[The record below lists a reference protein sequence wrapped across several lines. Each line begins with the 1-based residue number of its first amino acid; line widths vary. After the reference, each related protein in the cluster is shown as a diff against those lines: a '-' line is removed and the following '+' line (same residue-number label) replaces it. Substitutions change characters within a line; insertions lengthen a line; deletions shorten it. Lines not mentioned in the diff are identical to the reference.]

1 MELIKTVDVRPV
13 TAQPSITY
21 TFADGQLNALRR
33 TWVDANGKAA
43 IEVGIV
49 IDYLILA
56 YNQSGIN
63 TRVKPWVRVSV
74 VFINRD
80 GSVVT
85 GRWMDY
91 NAKGAMMI
99 ITRAIKTGNWERLT
113 LTHKNAEEAI

>member
-13 TAQPSITY
+13 TAQAWVTY
-21 TFADGQLNALRR
+21 KHADGQLNGKRR

-43 IEVGIV
+43 IEAGIV

-56 YNQSGIN
+56 NNRAGIN
-63 TRVKPWVRVSV
+63 RRELPWVRVSV
-74 VFINRD
+74 VFINSD

-91 NAKGAMMI
+91 NYNAAMAI